1 MPSIHL
7 PSAQSSSARE
17 RGAATY
23 AALDLG
29 TNNCRLLMARA
40 SGHKGFR
47 VVEAFSRIVRLGEG
61 LAATGRLSEA
71 AMARTIEALRICA
84 ERVAGR
90 RVAAGRYV
98 ATEACRRADNCAE
111 FLAHVRS
118 ATGIAMEIISSDE
131 EVRLV
136 VNGCAPLLDR
146 SKPRALV
153 FDIGGGSTEL
163 AWVAVPPDPTAAA
176 VIDGSI
182 SIPQGVVTCAD
193 RYGGRELSAA
203 TYRAIVEEMRRHL
216 AAFEERFA
224 IGRHIRAGEVQMLG
238 SSGTVT
244 ILSALYLNLPRYS
257 RARVDGTAL
266 DFAAIARVTRQ
277 LLAMAYGERAA
288 HPCIGRDRADLVL
301 AGCAILE
308 AICSLWPIGRLAVA
322 DRGIREGIL
331 MGLVGANGSGR
342 A

>member
-1 MPSIHL
+1 MQILSPVH
-7 PSAQSSSARE
+7 PASS
-17 RGAATY
+17 GDQGTTTY

-40 SGHKGFR
+40 LGGHGFR

-98 ATEACRRADNCAE
+98 ATEACRRADNCVE
-111 FLAHVRS
+111 FLARVRS

-146 SKPRALV
+146 SKKRALV

-163 AWVAVPPDPTAAA
+163 AWVAVPPDPTAAP
-176 VIDGSI
+176 VIEASI

-193 RYGGRELSAA
+193 RYGGHELSPA
-203 TYRAIVEEMRRHL
+203 TYRAIVEEMRHHL
-216 AAFEERFA
+216 SAFEERFA

-244 ILSALYLNLPRYS
+244 ILSALYLNLPRYN

-266 DFAAIARVTRQ
+266 DFAAIAGVTQQ
-277 LLAMAYGERAA
+277 LLAMAYGARAA

-308 AICSLWPIGRLAVA
+308 AICLLWPIGRLAVA

-331 MGLVGANGSGR
+331 MSLVGANGVR
-342 A
+342 VA

>member
-1 MPSIHL
+1 PRPHL
-7 PSAQSSSARE
+7 PSDRSPAGE
-17 RGAATY
+17 RGTPTY

-40 SGHKGFR
+40 AGRSGFR

-61 LAATGRLSEA
+61 LAATGHLSEA
-71 AMARTIEALRICA
+71 AMGRTIEALRICA
-84 ERVAGR
+84 QRVAGR
-90 RVAAGRYV
+90 RVAAARYV
-98 ATEACRRADNCAE
+98 ATEACRRAQNCAE
-111 FLAHVRS
+111 FLDRVR
-118 ATGIAMEIISSDE
+118 AVTGIAIEIISSDE
-131 EVRLV
+131 EARLV

-146 SKPRALV
+146 RKPRAVV

-163 AWVAVPPDPTAAA
+163 VWVTVPSDPAAPP

-182 SIPQGVVTCAD
+182 SIPQGVVTFAD
-193 RYGGRELSAA
+193 RYGGRELDAE
-203 TYRAIVEEMRRHL
+203 TYEAIVEEIRRPL
-216 AAFEERFA
+216 MAFEERFG
-224 IGRHIRAGEVQMLG
+224 IGRHIRAGEVQMIG

-244 ILSALYLNLPRYS
+244 ILSALYLNLPRYI

-266 DFAAIARVTRQ
+266 DFASIARVTRR
-277 LLAMAYGERAA
+277 LVSMAYADRAA
-288 HPCIGRDRADLVL
+288 HPCIGQDRADLVL

-308 AICSLWPIGRLAVA
+308 AICTLWPVGHLAVA

-331 MGLVGANGSGR
+331 MSLVGADGSSL

>member
-1 MPSIHL
+1 MHL
-7 PSAQSSSARE
+7 SPFHPASS
-17 RGAATY
+17 GDPGPTTY

-40 SGHKGFR
+40 TGSQGFR
-47 VVEAFSRIVRLGEG
+47 VVDAFSRIVRLGEG

-98 ATEACRRADNCAE
+98 ATEACRRADNCVE
-111 FLAHVRS
+111 FLARVRS

-146 SKPRALV
+146 SKKRALV

-163 AWVAVPPDPTAAA
+163 AWIAVPPDPAATP
-176 VIDGSI
+176 VIEGSI

-193 RYGGRELSAA
+193 RYGGRELSAT
-203 TYRAIVEEMRRHL
+203 TYRAIVEEMRHHL

-224 IGRHIRAGEVQMLG
+224 IGQHIRGGEVQMLG

-266 DFAAIARVTRQ
+266 DFAAIARVTQQ
-277 LLAMAYGERAA
+277 LLAMAYGQRAA

-308 AICSLWPIGRLAVA
+308 AICLLWPIGRLAVA

-331 MGLVGANGSGR
+331 MSLVGANGAR
-342 A
+342 VA